1 MRCRKPSHTAYC
13 LTYQLASYILFINRG
28 ESLPTLPPRYPL
40 LTRLKKQHTIK
51 PMKNNQEKI
60 EGRLTEIARLMRERD
75 RINDELATLL
85 GMAPNTLPTSLPD
98 GFSLNDEIRKVFQEK
113 GPKLRILEVKKE
125 LDKKHRVNLIR
136 DNVQGAMQY
145 MKSKGVL
152 NKEKEYGVFSLNSQ
166 EGG

>member
-1 MRCRKPSHTAYC
+1 
-13 LTYQLASYILFINRG
+13 
-28 ESLPTLPPRYPL
+28 
-40 LTRLKKQHTIK
+40 
-51 PMKNNQEKI
+51 MKNNQEKI